1 MIESVLDRQNG
12 GGALRLVV
20 DAAAEVVVVFFSAV
34 AGKTADDWANAT
46 ESEVG
51 GGATSDDCG
60 RRVGESS
67 SPSFPRIPSVVVA
80 MAPFSCR

>member
-12 GGALRLVV
+12 GGALRLV

-60 RRVGESS
+60 RRVGEAS